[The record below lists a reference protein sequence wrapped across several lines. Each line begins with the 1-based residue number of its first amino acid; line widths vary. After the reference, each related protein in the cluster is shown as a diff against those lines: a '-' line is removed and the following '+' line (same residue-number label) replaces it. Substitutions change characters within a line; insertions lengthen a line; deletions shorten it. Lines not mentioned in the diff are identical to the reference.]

1 MSLIVGCDE
10 VVDESDGHLACLEPD
25 RLFLVL
31 VDAVVLAVDAGRAGL
46 PVADVGAGEILEL
59 EGDVLGDMAG
69 PGPLLE
75 AGDEAAA
82 PPERAGRRA
91 PR

>member
-1 MSLIVGCDE
+1 
-10 VVDESDGHLACLEPD
+10 
-25 RLFLVL
+25 
-31 VDAVVLAVDAGRAGL
+31 VDAGRAGL

-82 PPERAGRRA
+82 PPERAGMVLERRKQGDERVA
-91 PR
+91 KARDPVGRELL